1 MMLEPSGT
9 RTLMDEILAVDDNV
23 RQVGVIDLEQNTLM
37 TRIRENKMSMMT
49 IQQEDDLVSG
59 IKKLRHSQDAFNS
72 SHGAVSFFQMR
83 RRKINCLI
91 FSFDNLIVY
100 LSCEPTI
107 TNFQAA
113 QITDHTE
120 AVVNDI
126 LCITS
131 LQKYVSNSKNM
142 IAETVQKV
150 LLDINNETL
159 TRVQE
164 RLSNDYNS
172 SLTDC
177 SENPEYLNRILKDLY
192 GDAHKEIARSISNK
206 LAAEHEKLQTGQV
219 EEISNFI
226 LDISR

>member
-1 MMLEPSGT
+1 MILEASGT
-9 RTLMDEILAVDDNV
+9 RTLMDEILAIDDNV

-37 TRIRENKMSMMT
+37 TSIKKNKMSMMT
-49 IQQEDDLVSG
+49 IPQEDDLVSE
-59 IKKLRHSQDAFNS
+59 IKKLMHSQDTFNT
-72 SHGAVSFFQMR
+72 SHGTVSFFQMR

-100 LSCEPTI
+100 LSCEPII

-113 QITDHTE
+113 QITDQTE
-120 AVVNDI
+120 AIVNDI

-131 LQKYVSNSKNM
+131 LKKYLSNSKNM

-150 LLDINNETL
+150 LLDINSETL
-159 TRVQE
+159 TKVQE

-177 SENPEYLNRILKDLY
+177 SKNPEYLNKILKDLY
-192 GDAHKEIARSISNK
+192 GDAHKTITSSISNK
-206 LAAEHEKLQTGQV
+206 LVAEHEKLQDGQV
-219 EEISNFI
+219 EEISNFV
-226 LDISR
+226 LEISR